1 MTALFAFVAAA
12 WLVGAAGPPA
22 DSAKKDLEKL
32 AGTWVMES
40 LEVDGKQVPEE
51 KLKGTTLEIKGDK
64 YIVTTKDDKYEVTL
78 KLDPGKKP
86 KEIDMIFPNGA
97 ELPKVRKGIY
107 ELGEDTFKICRGQG
121 DNQERPTEFGTW
133 PNTGVFLVVWKR
145 SK

>member
-1 MTALFAFVAAA
+1 MIHARAGSDAEAGRVRAL
-12 WLVGAAGPPA
+12 LESHPDRVGQKT
-22 DSAKKDLEKL
+22 S
-32 AGTWVMES
+32 
-40 LEVDGKQVPEE
+40 
-51 KLKGTTLEIKGDK
+51 
-64 YIVTTKDDKYEVTL
+64 
-78 KLDPGKKP
+78 KKP
-86 KEIDMIFPNGA
+86 KKIDMIFPNGA